1 MAKENNTITLIH
13 RDLLDKK
20 KETIKT
26 RTFTL
31 VDKYLVRFLLKA
43 NNKNTIKIIDKTFC
57 KNKKYKEFVVNN
69 HVNKTGENPRRGNQA
84 LSKQPFFD
92 ITSLYLK
99 STQGITTTSLGKQYF
114 KMKNKAE
121 YLSTHMSNVAISC
134 KALGFKKTK
143 GVLINNHKA

>member
-20 KETIKT
+20 KEIIKT
-26 RTFTL
+26 LAFTS
-31 VDKYLVRFLLKA
+31 VDKDLVGFLLKA

-69 HVNKTGENPRRGNQA
+69 HVNKTGENPIRGNQA

-99 STQGITTTSLGKQYF
+99 STKGITTTSLGKQYI
-114 KMKNKAE
+114 KMKNKVE
-121 YLSTHMSNVAISC
+121 HPSTYMSNIAILC
-134 KALGFKKTK
+134 KALGFKKIK

>member
-1 MAKENNTITLIH
+1 MAKENNTISLIH

-20 KETIKT
+20 KETLKT
-26 RTFTL
+26 RAFTS
-31 VDKYLVRFLLKA
+31 VDKDLVRFLLKE

-69 HVNKTGENPRRGNQA
+69 HVNKTGENPIRGNQA

-99 STQGITTTSLGKQYF
+99 STKGIITTSLGKQYI
-114 KMKNKAE
+114 KMKNKVE
-121 YLSTHMSNVAISC
+121 HPSTYMSNVAILC
-134 KALGFKKTK
+134 KALGFKKIK